1 MIPHFFKVTRSN
13 SPYVP
18 ILPTPLFLWGKSEP
32 PFISRISKTPPPPI
46 PLYKG
51 IGGGSNMF
59 IPFSSVAIVD
69 FKQVNVCSEVL
80 FLICYSSLKC
90 VISQMIFFFFFER
103 KYNQEIHFQKLKLKL
118 GVAGSKIQRTF
129 HDSFKPKVKGGWT
142 HGSLELLFN
151 LPFSVK
157 QTKMLIF

>member
-90 VISQMIFFFFFER
+90 VISQMIFFFFLNENIIR
-103 KYNQEIHFQKLKLKL
+103 KFTFKNSNWNWGLQVVRFRELFMILLSQKWREDGLMVHLNFC
-118 GVAGSKIQRTF
+118 STYHSQ
-129 HDSFKPKVKGGWT
+129 
-142 HGSLELLFN
+142 
-151 LPFSVK
+151 
-157 QTKMLIF
+157 

>member
-90 VISQMIFFFFFER
+90 VISQMIFFFF
-103 KYNQEIHFQKLKLKL
+103 
-118 GVAGSKIQRTF
+118 
-129 HDSFKPKVKGGWT
+129 
-142 HGSLELLFN
+142 
-151 LPFSVK
+151 
-157 QTKMLIF
+157 